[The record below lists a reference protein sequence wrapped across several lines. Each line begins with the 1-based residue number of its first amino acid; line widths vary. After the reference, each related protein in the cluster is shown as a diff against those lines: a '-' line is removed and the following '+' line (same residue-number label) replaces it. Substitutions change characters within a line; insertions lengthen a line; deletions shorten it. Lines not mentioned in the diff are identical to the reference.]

1 MTLTRLRAALLAA
14 LFALAWTP
22 AFAEIKDWSTTP
34 GSNATV
40 NDATYGNIGF
50 AEGQAP
56 STLNDSA
63 RALMAHVRAWYQG
76 GGWTNLGYTHTYAS
90 ATSVTVA
97 STDVTAHYPAG
108 RRIKAVGSTT
118 GTIYGRVSSSSFS
131 TNTTIN
137 VQWDSGSLSSETL
150 TVSVGFFNATGSPS
164 PADIAGAFNTAKG
177 AAVASAA
184 SPSATDIW
192 SPAGNLV
199 HVTGTNSMGS
209 FGTAP
214 QAGATR
220 IVIFDAAATLIH
232 SASGIVLPCSA
243 NITTAAND
251 MALVVADTTTKHLVA
266 YFKADGTAP
275 CATAYTPNK
284 QVWTSTGTFSK
295 SSVTN
300 GATHV
305 IARCWGAGGGGGGGH
320 TTSIG
325 RGAGGGGGGYA
336 EERLALSALASSED
350 VTVGTGG
357 GGGTS
362 GTVSSPG
369 TAGGDSS
376 FGTTPFFTAAGG
388 AGGSFAGGTS
398 QAGGAGGAGS
408 NGDTNLTGQTGALSS
423 PQLGAGTLGEMLFG
437 AGGNAAGGG
446 GAGAI
451 SNVAVNGQAPGGG
464 GSGGNHTG
472 GTGGA
477 GANGRC
483 EVEW

>member
-34 GSNATV
+34 GSNATIT
-40 NDATYGNIGF
+40 DSTYGNIGF

-76 GGWTNLGYTHTYAS
+76 GGWTNLGFTHTYAS

-118 GTIYGRVSSSSFS
+118 GTIYGRVTSSSFS

-137 VQWDSGSLSSETL
+137 VAWDSGSLSSETL
-150 TVSVGFFNATGSPS
+150 AISVGFLNATGSPA
-164 PADIAGAFNTAKG
+164 PADIAGAFNLAKG

-184 SPSATDIW
+184 SPSSTDIW

-220 IVIFDAAATLIH
+220 IVVFDGAASLIH
-232 SASGIVLPCSA
+232 SASGIVLPCST

-251 MALVVADTTTKHLVA
+251 IALVIADTTTKHLVV

-284 QVWTSTGTFSK
+284 QIWTATGTFSK

-300 GATHV
+300 GATHIV
-305 IARCWGAGGGGGGGH
+305 ARCWGGGGGGGGGH
-320 TTSIG
+320 TAASS
-325 RGAGGGGGGYA
+325 RGTGGGGGSFS
-336 EERLALSALASSED
+336 EERIALSSLASSED
-350 VTVGTGG
+350 VTIGAGG
-357 GGGTS
+357 PGGAAG
-362 GTVSSPG
+362 SPGAAG
-369 TAGGDSS
+369 TAGGTSS
-376 FGTTPFFTAAGG
+376 FGTTPFFTAGGG
-388 AGGSFAGGTS
+388 AAGLAGNGGTQAGVAGGTAS
-398 QAGGAGGAGS
+398 G
-408 NGDTNLTGQTGALSS
+408 GDTNLS
-423 PQLGAGTLGEMLFG
+423 
-437 AGGNAAGGG
+437 GGG
-446 GAGAI
+446 SEISFGGAAEAPKGGSAARGGQGGWQ
-451 SNVAVNGQAPGGG
+451 NVATAGLAPGGG
-464 GSGGNHTG
+464 GSAGNHASG
-472 GTGGA
+472 NGGA
-477 GANGRC
+477 GADGRC
-483 EVEW
+483 EAEW

>member
-14 LFALAWTP
+14 LFALTCAP

-40 NDATYGNIGF
+40 TDSTYGNIGF

-97 STDVTAHYPAG
+97 GTDVTAHYPAG

-150 TVSVGFFNATGSPS
+150 TVSVGFFNATGSPGPS
-164 PADIAGAFNTAKG
+164 DLAGALNLAKG
-177 AAVASAA
+177 ANVASAA
-184 SPSATDIW
+184 SPSNTDIW
-192 SPAGNLV
+192 APAGNLV

-232 SASGIVLPCSA
+232 SASGIVLPCST

-275 CATAYTPNK
+275 CAAAYTPNK
-284 QVWTSTGTFSK
+284 QFWTATGTFSK

-300 GATHV
+300 GATHI
-305 IARCWGAGGGGGGGH
+305 IARCWGGGGGGGGGNSGH
-320 TTSIG
+320 PS
-325 RGAGGGGGGYA
+325 RGVGGGGGGYS
-336 EERLALSALASSED
+336 EERIAVSALATTED
-350 VTVGTGG
+350 VTIGAGGAGG
-357 GGGTS
+357 GDGAAGSNGG
-362 GTVSSPG
+362 SS
-369 TAGGDSS
+369 T
-376 FGTTPFFTAAGG
+376 FGTTPFFTAT
-388 AGGSFAGGTS
+388 GGTGGTAS
-398 QAGGAGGAGS
+398 QNNAQSGVAGGAGS
-408 NGDTNLTGQTGALSS
+408 GGDTNLTGGSS
-423 PQLGAGTLGEMLFG
+423 GLKSSTTQFMST
-437 AGGNAAGGG
+437 GGNAAGGG
-446 GAGAI
+446 GAGAAE
-451 SNVAVNGQAPGGG
+451 NVGAAGLAPGGG
-464 GSGGNHTG
+464 GAGGNHQSTV
-472 GTGGA
+472 TGGA
-477 GANGRC
+477 GADGRC
-483 EVEW
+483 EAEW